1 MGGRLPRTAFR
12 CGEQQGGGCWGLWVV
27 WMRQMLAVLAS
38 PSAASPINTRCLWTL
53 CAAAQMNRGEV
64 DEAELKERQARA
76 MADPE
81 VQGILTD
88 PVMRQASGGT

>member
-1 MGGRLPRTAFR
+1 
-12 CGEQQGGGCWGLWVV
+12 
-27 WMRQMLAVLAS
+27 
-38 PSAASPINTRCLWTL
+38 
-53 CAAAQMNRGEV
+53 MNRGEV

-88 PVMRQASGGT
+88 PVMRQVRGNKEAAAVGASGVSWVMAGSEVPVLLGAAGHAAGPILGPHHTTQ

>member
-1 MGGRLPRTAFR
+1 
-12 CGEQQGGGCWGLWVV
+12 
-27 WMRQMLAVLAS
+27 
-38 PSAASPINTRCLWTL
+38 
-53 CAAAQMNRGEV
+53 MNRGEV

-88 PVMRQASGGT
+88 PVMRQASRCTSSSLQYGANAQQGYWLPLLHTRRDAVLPAQARCQQ